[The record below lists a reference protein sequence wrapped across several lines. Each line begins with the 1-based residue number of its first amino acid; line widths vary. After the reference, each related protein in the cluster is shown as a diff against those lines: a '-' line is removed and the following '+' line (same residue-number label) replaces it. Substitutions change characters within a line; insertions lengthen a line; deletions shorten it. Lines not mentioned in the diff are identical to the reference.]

1 MKYIRRKK
9 IYVLLYTLLIYLLFI
24 LILKALQYDRQFVDI
39 NDQIV
44 LVTKNLLKNESNKKP
59 IAFAILSVNLD
70 TNLDFYVFYL
80 PMVCLSWRLVNYEP
94 IIIAVYLKSIQSN
107 KLAQKT
113 LEYLNLFEFKIVY
126 LKSEP
131 NYDRITSMLARLFVG
146 SLSEDLIKQNDIIF
160 QTDADLIPINKNYYN
175 NFNNKDI
182 FNSINLLDI
191 SSYKSPISKFK
202 HKNKFY
208 QMFYMAHIGMSKM
221 KWYEIMKL
229 NADSSFDFKSM
240 LNSIKKNYD
249 NTSVKKNKE
258 IKRGDM
264 NWFLDQF
271 ILSVNIADYLKANK
285 NVTFLISNSRGIK
298 LDRVWSDKEWLN
310 TLKSK
315 YNLINDVHLYHENYI
330 DKMNNLI
337 LLFNK
342 LFNNSMLINKYINEF
357 IIIKKLLVK

>member
-9 IYVLLYTLLIYLLFI
+9 IYVLLIILLILLFI
-24 LILKALQYDRQFVDI
+24 FFLKALQYNRQFVDI
-39 NDQIV
+39 SDQIV
-44 LVTKNLLKNESNKKP
+44 LATKNLLKNESNKKP
-59 IAFAILSVNLD
+59 IVFAILSVNLD
-70 TNLDFYVFYL
+70 TNLDFYAFYL
-80 PMVCLSWRLVNYEP
+80 PMVCLSWRLINYEP

-113 LEYLNLFEFKIVY
+113 LEYLNLYKFKIIY

-175 NFNNKDI
+175 NFNKDI
-182 FNSINLLDI
+182 INSINLLDI
-191 SSYKSPISKFK
+191 SSFKSPISKFK

-229 NADSSFDFKSM
+229 NADSSFDCKSI
-240 LNSIKKNYD
+240 LNSIKKNYE

-271 ILSVNIADYLKANK
+271 ILSVNIAEYLKANR
-285 NVTFLISNSRGIK
+285 NVKFFISNSRGIK
-298 LDRVWSDKEWLN
+298 LDRVWSDKE
-310 TLKSK
+310 
-315 YNLINDVHLYHENYI
+315 
-330 DKMNNLI
+330 
-337 LLFNK
+337 
-342 LFNNSMLINKYINEF
+342 
-357 IIIKKLLVK
+357 